1 MIFNIDNKLIFTD
14 SFQFLNSSLDS
25 LVKNLSKA
33 DFSYLSQK
41 FDDKVLD
48 LVKQKGFYPYENM
61 SDFRKFQ
68 GELPSKE
75 NLYSSLTGKNISDEE
90 YEHVF
95 MVWNTSQM
103 KTMKEYH
110 NLYLQCDAL
119 LLAEV

>member
-1 MIFNIDNKLIFTD
+1 
-14 SFQFLNSSLDS
+14 
-25 LVKNLSKA
+25 
-33 DFSYLSQK
+33 
-41 FDDKVLD
+41 
-48 LVKQKGFYPYENM
+48 M

-75 NLYSSLTGKNISDEE
+75 KLYSSLTGKNISDEE